1 VYAIMEGEKI
11 RAMRQREGL
20 SRRELA
26 ERAGI
31 AESTVGSVERSER
44 VKAKTGWKVALVFG
58 VHPKEIGR
66 PAPKDPTWL
75 VAK

>member
-1 VYAIMEGEKI
+1 VYAVMDGEKI

-31 AESTVGSVERSER
+31 AESTVGNVERSER
-44 VKAKTGWKVALVFG
+44 VRAKTGWKVACVFG
-58 VHPKEIGR
+58 AHPKEIGR
-66 PAPKDPTWL
+66 
-75 VAK
+75 VHSAKQ